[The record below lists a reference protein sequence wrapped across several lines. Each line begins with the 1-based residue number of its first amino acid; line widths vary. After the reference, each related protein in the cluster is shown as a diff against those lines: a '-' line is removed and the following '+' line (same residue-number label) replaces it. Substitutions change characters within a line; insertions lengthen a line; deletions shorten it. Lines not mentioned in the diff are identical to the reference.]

1 MIAVIQCAASKQA
14 KAGRLQLST
23 GKPVVF
29 VADPKAAP
37 GDDAVVYASAD
48 FTSA

>member
-14 KAGRLQLST
+14 RAGRLQLST

-37 GDDAVVYASAD
+37 ADDAVVYASPDYA
-48 FTSA
+48 